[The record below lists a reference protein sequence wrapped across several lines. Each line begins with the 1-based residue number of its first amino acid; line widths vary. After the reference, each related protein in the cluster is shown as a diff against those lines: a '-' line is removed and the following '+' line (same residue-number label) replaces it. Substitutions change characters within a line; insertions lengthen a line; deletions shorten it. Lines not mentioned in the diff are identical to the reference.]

1 MRSNASALLMSSV
14 LLANGCGDRDIS
26 LAPGPPATFRLARV
40 HDGWNI
46 GIDLELRVPLG
57 YEDDT
62 MPFSR
67 AWFRGNDPWIAVTTD
82 PREQATFEL
91 PCGQPRD
98 ASGLTWDIAQ
108 RIEHPDD
115 LTVVCE
121 KRDQGKV
128 RGVWIVRLTRNIDT
142 VVQCSVTRIG
152 ASPSSKL
159 RAEALSICTS
169 MRVLGRSEWTDED
182 WLPSKR

>member
-1 MRSNASALLMSSV
+1 MRSSASALLMSSV
-14 LLANGCGDRDIS
+14 LLACGCGDRDPS

-57 YEDDT
+57 YEDST
-62 MPFSR
+62 TPFSR
-67 AWFRGNDPWIAVTTD
+67 SWFRRGDPWISVTTD

-91 PCGQPRD
+91 PCGEPRD
-98 ASGLTWDIAQ
+98 ASGLTRDIAQ

-128 RGVWIVRLTRNIDT
+128 MDVWIVRLTRNIDT
-142 VVQCSVTRIG
+142 VVQCEVTHLRR
-152 ASPSSKL
+152 APSSKL

-169 MRVLGRSEWTDED
+169 MRVLGRSEWTDDD
-182 WLPSKR
+182 W

>member
-1 MRSNASALLMSSV
+1 MRSSSSALLVSIATM
-14 LLANGCGDRDIS
+14 ACGCGGRDLS

-46 GIDLELRVPLG
+46 GIDLELRVPKG
-57 YEDDT
+57 YEGSS

-108 RIEHPDD
+108 RIERPDD

-142 VVQCSVTRIG
+142 VVQCSVTGIG
-152 ASPSSKL
+152 AAPSSKL

-169 MRVLGRSEWTDED
+169 MRVLGRSEWTDDD
-182 WLPSKR
+182 W